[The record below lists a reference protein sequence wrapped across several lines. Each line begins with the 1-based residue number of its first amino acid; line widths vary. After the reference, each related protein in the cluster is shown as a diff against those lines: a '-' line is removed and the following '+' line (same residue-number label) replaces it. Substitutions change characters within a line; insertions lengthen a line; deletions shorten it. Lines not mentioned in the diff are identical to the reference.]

1 MTRAIA
7 NELKRIAVE
16 GETEPGGL
24 LRRALRRLRLPR
36 RERTNI
42 EQMAARH
49 RVESLF
55 EVNFRTTWTR

>member
-7 NELKRIAVE
+7 NELKSIAFK
-16 GETEPGGL
+16 GETEPGSL
-24 LRRALRRLRLPR
+24 LRRAFRRLRLPR
-36 RERTNI
+36 RSKLNI

>member
-7 NELKRIAVE
+7 NELKSIALR
-16 GETEPGGL
+16 GEIKQEGL
-24 LRRALRRLRLPR
+24 LRRAFRRLRLPR
-36 RERTNI
+36 RAKTNV

-55 EVNFRTTWTR
+55 QVNFRTTWTR

>member
-7 NELKRIAVE
+7 NELKRIAFK
-16 GETEPGGL
+16 GEPGSL
-24 LRRALRRLRLPR
+24 LRRAFRRLRMPR
-36 RERTNI
+36 RSKINI

-49 RVESLF
+49 RAESLF

>member
-7 NELKRIAVE
+7 NELKRIAFE
-16 GETEPGGL
+16 SRPGGL
-24 LRRALRRLRLPR
+24 LQRAFRRLRMPR
-36 RERTNI
+36 RSRVNI

-49 RVESLF
+49 RAESLF

>member
-7 NELKRIAVE
+7 NELKRIALR
-16 GETEPGGL
+16 GEIEPEGL
-24 LRRALRRLRLPR
+24 LRRAFRRLRMPR
-36 RERTNI
+36 RAKPNI

>member
-7 NELKRIAVE
+7 NELKSIALQ
-16 GETEPGGL
+16 GEIKPEGL
-24 LRRALRRLRLPR
+24 LRRALRRLRLPQR
-36 RERTNI
+36 AKLNV